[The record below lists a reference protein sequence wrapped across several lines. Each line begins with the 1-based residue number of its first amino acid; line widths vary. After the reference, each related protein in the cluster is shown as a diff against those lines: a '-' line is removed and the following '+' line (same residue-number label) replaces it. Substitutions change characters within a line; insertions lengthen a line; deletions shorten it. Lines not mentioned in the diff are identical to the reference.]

1 MSRGEPRSNMHRGF
15 LPSLQLV
22 NLNFQQLYLCC
33 HFLFIAVA
41 SDVAVALPDAVPDK
55 LIRPCG
61 WGESSRDA
69 RRELKAAVHFSVVGR
84 AAARIHDAARS
95 GSERVLDAPHRVF
108 GSRSRALAQLHLLK
122 GRSSS
127 SALPGLIF
135 K

>member
-1 MSRGEPRSNMHRGF
+1 MSRGEPRSNMHRRLLSSF
-15 LPSLQLV
+15 QLV
-22 NLNFQQLYLCC
+22 NLNFQQLHLCC
-33 HFLFIAVA
+33 HFLFIVVA
-41 SDVAVALPDAVPDK
+41 SDLVVAFSDVATDRLVCP
-55 LIRPCG
+55 RG
-61 WGESSRDA
+61 WGGSSRDA
-69 RRELKAAVHFSVVGR
+69 RRELKAAVHFPVVGR

-95 GSERVLDAPHRVF
+95 GPERVLDVPHRVF